1 VISMY
6 FIITARSSDENENW
20 CNFAI
25 FEITRK
31 LVEELE
37 RRDAFVQAS
46 RKLDS
51 EFYGM
56 SFWDEN
62 PTYFLYPD
70 DDDLDD
76 RSLEILENVYAN
88 EDFVILDRLPESL
101 KHYLDDDRL
110 ISKGGKVARTECGMQ
125 RYSSTRPGEFEWRSY
140 LKHTSIELRAVPP
153 KIESLRRT
161 LEDVTYGRPAKEIRV
176 EWRGAMPVLR
186 FG

>member
-1 VISMY
+1 MISMY

-20 CNFAI
+20 CDFAI

-56 SFWDEN
+56 SFWDGN
-62 PTYFLYPD
+62 PTYFVYPD

-76 RSLEILENVYAN
+76 RTFELLENVSAN
-88 EDFVILDRLPESL
+88 DDFVVLDRLPESL
-101 KHYLDDDRL
+101 KQYLDDDRL
-110 ISKGGKVARTECGMQ
+110 ICEGGKVARTECGRQ
-125 RYSSTRPGEFEWRSY
+125 QFFSTSPGEFEWRHY
-140 LKHTSIELRAVPP
+140 LKHTSIVLRANPP
-153 KIESLRRT
+153 KIENLRRA